1 LFFYTFFSC
10 DNPIAI
16 KIIKDWNKLTE
27 TNTRFLGLDSNV
39 TSCLK
44 IANCELP
51 YSCVQF
57 ALRFYLKRSTVYDTT
72 TRASQLHNVTPLDHH
87 SRLMMYGE
95 EDDDW
100 GDAKSPKG
108 RGGGDHWQILK
119 ERQKRERKKD
129 REWESTAGSV
139 RAEPPRSADSVTYDS
154 FQFCLCLSLIVRS
167 CDFADLFSCLYS
179 IARTYVTNVA
189 DFGACREDFIW
200 QVSLVGRKTRLSLC
214 FCFWQYRLDIFEILP
229 FLFNIIAWR
238 RFSSCICRILDT
250 SPDSNFTR

>member
-1 LFFYTFFSC
+1 
-10 DNPIAI
+10 
-16 KIIKDWNKLTE
+16 
-27 TNTRFLGLDSNV
+27 V

-51 YSCVQF
+51 HSCVQF

-100 GDAKSPKG
+100 GDAKSPKE
-108 RGGGDHWQILK
+108 GGEDHWQILK
-119 ERQKRERKKD
+119 ERKREERERKRD

-167 CDFADLFSCLYS
+167 RDFVIYLAFY
-179 IARTYVTNVA
+179 N
-189 DFGACREDFIW
+189 
-200 QVSLVGRKTRLSLC
+200 LSLE
-214 FCFWQYRLDIFEILP
+214 LT
-229 FLFNIIAWR
+229 WR
-238 RFSSCICRILDT
+238 MSPISERAEKISSDR
-250 SPDSNFTR
+250 